1 MVHADG
7 GVASADGDDVGT
19 LGMRMRKVFVR
30 PRSDQSGMN
39 VERRGDAGFLV
50 LLMLTRGR
58 ADFSTSS
65 LTIAIGTAGGP
76 TWGQCLN
83 SPLTYLPPPSLLAP
97 PQQFESAVSASAS
110 SCAGFCTRILKPVA
124 WVRSYE
130 RGRDASGFLD
140 SWSWGA
146 HCSA

>member
-30 PRSDQSGMN
+30 PRSDQDGMN

-76 TWGQCLN
+76 TGGQCLN
-83 SPLTYLPPPSLLAP
+83 SPLTYLPPSLLA
-97 PQQFESAVSASAS
+97 ASA
-110 SCAGFCTRILKPVA
+110 A
-124 WVRSYE
+124 VRVGCFSF
-130 RGRDASGFLD
+130 SFVLCGFLHPD
-140 SWSWGA
+140 PETRCLGA
-146 HCSA
+146 LLRKRP